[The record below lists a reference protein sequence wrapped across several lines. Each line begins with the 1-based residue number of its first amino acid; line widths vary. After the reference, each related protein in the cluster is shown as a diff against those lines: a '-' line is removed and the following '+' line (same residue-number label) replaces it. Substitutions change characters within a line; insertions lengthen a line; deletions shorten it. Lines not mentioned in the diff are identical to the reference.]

1 MKFSFMMKRVVLLV
15 AVALVVAATSQAQT
29 NEGPPVGAILDLNGS
44 LIPGGGNDT
53 AQLYTV
59 NFLGAVT
66 STAITFAIREDPA
79 FISLSDV
86 TLVDLTNPSGNMLLN
101 SNFAGGTYTNNGNA
115 STPVDWTYANIY
127 GAFAGGVVDANCGE
141 AGAGDFCWYD
151 GAVQAY
157 DAISQSVATNIGD
170 TYQISF
176 YVADNSGCETNPV
189 GAPCDFSDLST
200 NGVTTG
206 TGGNGIDVLV
216 YAQAGL
222 PAASTP
228 EPASLILTGAGLL
241 GLAWKLRKGARSV

>member
-1 MKFSFMMKRVVLLV
+1 MKFSLRMKRALLLG
-15 AVALVVAATSQAQT
+15 AAALVIAAPSLAQT

-44 LIPGGGNDT
+44 LIPGGGNGT
-53 AQLYTV
+53 TQLYTV
-59 NFLGAVT
+59 DFLGAVT
-66 STAITFAIREDPA
+66 STAITFAFRDDPA
-79 FISLSDV
+79 FILFSDA
-86 TLVDLTNPSGNMLLN
+86 TMTDLTNPSGNLLLN
-101 SNFAGGTYTNNGNA
+101 SNFASGDLT
-115 STPVDWTYANIY
+115 DWTYANIY
-127 GAFAGGVVDANCGE
+127 GASFGGVVDPNCGE
-141 AGAGDFCWYD
+141 LGAGDFCWYD

-157 DAISQSVATNIGD
+157 DAISQNVATNIGD

-176 YVADNSGCETNPV
+176 YVAENSDCSTNPV

-222 PAASTP
+222 PATSTP